1 MANRHTLRSFELRHR
16 YIRSDVG
23 HARKGSQT
31 FSMEGLVARQVR
43 DRDPKQ
49 IVEGTCN
56 VVDLEHLG
64 QLDHGLLETLHI
76 AADMALQLD
85 CREYRE

>member
-1 MANRHTLRSFELRHR
+1 
-16 YIRSDVG
+16 
-23 HARKGSQT
+23 
-31 FSMEGLVARQVR
+31 MEGLVARQVR

-49 IVEGTCN
+49 IVEGTRN

-64 QLDHGLLETLHI
+64 QLDHGLLEILHI
-76 AADMALQLD
+76 AANMALQLD